1 MSWLSLRLRTCGRT
15 VPPAS
20 AEELE
25 RFETDVLAGMV
36 LARSAAG
43 WPTARSAAS

>member
-1 MSWLSLRLRTCGRT
+1 VVADLRSHR
-15 VPPAS
+15 PPAS
-20 AEELE
+20 AGELE

-43 WPTARSAAS
+43 LADGTIRAS